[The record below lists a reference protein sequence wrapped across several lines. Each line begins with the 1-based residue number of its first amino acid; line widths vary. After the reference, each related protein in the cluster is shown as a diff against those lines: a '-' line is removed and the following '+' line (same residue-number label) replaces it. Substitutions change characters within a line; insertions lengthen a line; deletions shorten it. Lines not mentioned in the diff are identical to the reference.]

1 MGRRRYFVLPPP
13 PYTTP
18 QGWGALSST
27 SLSLVEGEVPR
38 TPSPFE
44 FPTPWFVKLLKVKEN
59 MNLFSFWHSVSVSVS
74 DQANACLIFTHLL
87 KLRPSVPA
95 DPTDPRWHWDW
106 RDEHFGIG
114 PFRSGIRSGP
124 KETRLWRRGAHPF
137 LQCPQRG
144 NNGAGVMDHVVSVA
158 PLPTLPLISPAIQ
171 KRTQLCSSRLTL
183 WGHLAQCSAC
193 GWGIMGHLGTA
204 GDGSGDDFS
213 SCPGPQRITDFLS
226 THSDPLGFYHWL
238 FVYEFPPSSHILW
251 DAHIIL
257 WGNEFHVC
265 SVLNKI
271 RLIYLKP
278 SSFKGAAYCSISQ
291 HGRLIHLH
299 LMHILTRMVF
309 FYKNVSLRNINEWGY
324 CLIKPIRLVSG

>member
-1 MGRRRYFVLPPP
+1 MIEVEGTRDFKDYSFQPQSCHGKKEVLCASPA

-44 FPTPWFVKLLKVKEN
+44 FPTPQFVKLLKVKEN

-87 KLRPSVPA
+87 KLRPTVPA

-171 KRTQLCSSRLTL
+171 KRTRLCSSRLTL

-193 GWGIMGHLGTA
+193 GWGIMGH
-204 GDGSGDDFS
+204 SWYS
-213 SCPGPQRITDFLS
+213 RWWKWRWFLLLS
-226 THSDPLGFYHWL
+226 RTSENHWL
-238 FVYEFPPSSHILW
+238 PQHPQWPLRVLSLVVCLW
-251 DAHIIL
+251 VPAIISYFM
-257 WGNEFHVC
+257 GC
-265 SVLNKI
+265 P
-271 RLIYLKP
+271 Y
-278 SSFKGAAYCSISQ
+278 
-291 HGRLIHLH
+291 HL
-299 LMHILTRMVF
+299 VGQW
-309 FYKNVSLRNINEWGY
+309 VP
-324 CLIKPIRLVSG
+324 CLLCAE